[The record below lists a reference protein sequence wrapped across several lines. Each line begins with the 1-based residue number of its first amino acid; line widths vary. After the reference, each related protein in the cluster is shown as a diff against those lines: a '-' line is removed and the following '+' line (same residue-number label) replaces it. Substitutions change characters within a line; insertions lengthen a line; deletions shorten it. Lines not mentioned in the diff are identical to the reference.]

1 MRGTQEAGWGEGGVQ
16 GVRPS
21 FGVKSSR
28 EAGLV
33 APKGWSGM
41 GASEERRVS
50 TTVSR
55 AVFGVL
61 RSCLLA
67 GQRSAKQSPRL

>member
-33 APKGWSGM
+33 APEGWSGM
-41 GASEERRVS
+41 GASEERRV
-50 TTVSR
+50 
-55 AVFGVL
+55 AIE
-61 RSCLLA
+61 C
-67 GQRSAKQSPRL
+67 PRR